1 MEISYILNALRR
13 YWWVVLGGVALGVL
27 GLVALSMRTNDAF
40 ESKAVVLV
48 VPTGATGN
56 NDRYIASQLSILRSE
71 SFAQRVADRMDSGT
85 SLAELKTSVVASQQL
100 LTDVVDIVA
109 TSPTARRAQELAAA
123 YVDEYFALLEANAA
137 YTEKSELARL
147 TDRLQS
153 LKGQLADVDTKIAD
167 LIQPYLDAG
176 SADAIPTADQIA
188 PSLASER
195 ASLQAE
201 YNQIAEA
208 RTTLEFS
215 NNSEVGSTVIQSAS
229 LPSSA
234 LPASSA
240 KAVLVL
246 VAGILLGLVGAI
258 IAARGSG
265 SVLHPD
271 EVGDL
276 LGQKLHGTFPT
287 VRAVRVNRGTSLLR
301 PPVGSI
307 EFADELCVMAERN
320 APTDRGLTVLVIGT
334 RKGAGSTTI
343 AAIMSSRFA
352 KSGASVLLIDAD
364 ALDPELSELFAPD
377 VGISQVLQGGFASE
391 NAGPNWKR
399 YAGSWLGLDRLIIA
413 GPCDADDRDW
423 LRRSDIAHLVAQ
435 ASAIGEVVVFD
446 GGAVLGS
453 SSASHLARLVDV
465 VVLAIPVKRQS
476 IRQLELVGH
485 QLQGHH
491 GDLLLIA
498 VPGAQSG
505 RSSMPSAESQD
516 EVAETSTLNRA

>member
-1 MEISYILNALRR
+1 LYRQA
-13 YWWVVLGGVALGVL
+13 
-27 GLVALSMRTNDAF
+27 
-40 ESKAVVLV
+40 
-48 VPTGATGN
+48 P
-56 NDRYIASQLSILRSE
+56 SE

-153 LKGQLADVDTKIAD
+153 LKGQLADVDTKIV
-167 LIQPYLDAG
+167 
-176 SADAIPTADQIA
+176 
-188 PSLASER
+188 
-195 ASLQAE
+195 QAE

-334 RKGAGSTTI
+334 RKGCDHVQPFRQERRVR
-343 AAIMSSRFA
+343 AAH
-352 KSGASVLLIDAD
+352 
-364 ALDPELSELFAPD
+364 
-377 VGISQVLQGGFASE
+377 
-391 NAGPNWKR
+391 
-399 YAGSWLGLDRLIIA
+399 
-413 GPCDADDRDW
+413 
-423 LRRSDIAHLVAQ
+423 RR
-435 ASAIGEVVVFD
+435 
-446 GGAVLGS
+446 
-453 SSASHLARLVDV
+453 R
-465 VVLAIPVKRQS
+465 
-476 IRQLELVGH
+476 
-485 QLQGHH
+485 
-491 GDLLLIA
+491 
-498 VPGAQSG
+498 
-505 RSSMPSAESQD
+505 
-516 EVAETSTLNRA
+516 RA